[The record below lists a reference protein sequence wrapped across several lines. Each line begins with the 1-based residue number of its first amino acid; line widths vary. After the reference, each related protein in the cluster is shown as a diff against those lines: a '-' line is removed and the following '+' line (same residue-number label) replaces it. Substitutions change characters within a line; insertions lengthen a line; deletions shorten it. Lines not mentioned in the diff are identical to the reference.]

1 MTNSNDPK
9 TILIIDD
16 TPMNLILTSKS
27 LESEGYQ
34 PLTALSGE
42 EGFRLME
49 EQMPDL
55 ILLDISMP
63 VMDGYEVCERLKADN
78 KLKDIPVIFVTA
90 NALTEDLVKGFAVG
104 GVDYIT
110 KPFKKEELL
119 VRIRT
124 HIELSESRR
133 KIVEMNYNRD
143 KLYSIIAHDIR
154 SPLSGIL
161 QTIDAIDQ
169 GFISTSDKEF
179 MEIIRYLSDKTRETH
194 VLLNSL
200 LQWTKLQTNG
210 SSLQPVVVELNF
222 LLTSC
227 VKLLHAVAQAKHIN
241 ISIQEGEYRAVCD
254 EMSMHTVFR
263 NLVSNAVK
271 FSKPGGSINIS
282 FGETPDAVK
291 VTVSDE
297 GVGMSSDVLQKIFVN
312 DEHFSSSGTENEQG
326 TGLGL
331 MIVKDF
337 VRKNNA
343 NIQVESE
350 LDKGTRITVT
360 IPRNF

>member
-1 MTNSNDPK
+1 MNIAGNSK
-9 TILIIDD
+9 LILIVDD
-16 TPMNLILTSKS
+16 TPMNLILTSKT
-27 LESEGYQ
+27 LESEGFNTQ
-34 PLTALSGE
+34 TALSGE
-42 EGFRLME
+42 EGFRLMS
-49 EQMPDL
+49 EQIPDL

-63 VMDGYEVCERLKADN
+63 VMDGYEVCEKLKADDRW
-78 KLKDIPVIFVTA
+78 KDIPVIFVTA

-110 KPFKKEELL
+110 KPFKKEELFAR
-119 VRIRT
+119 VNT
-124 HIELSESRR
+124 HLELSENRR

-169 GFISTSDKEF
+169 GFISPTDKEF
-179 MEIIRYLSDKTRETH
+179 QEIIRYLRDKTKETH
-194 VLLNSL
+194 LLLNSL

-210 SSLQPVVVELNF
+210 ASMQPEIVDLNAM
-222 LLTSC
+222 LTSC
-227 VKLLHAVAQAKHIN
+227 VQLLHAVAHAKNIR
-241 ISIQEGEYRAVCD
+241 ISIQEGSYRAVCD

-271 FSKPGGSINIS
+271 FSKPGGTISIT
-282 FGETPDAVK
+282 FEEDPVQVK
-291 VTVSDE
+291 VTIADE
-297 GVGMSSDVLQKIFVN
+297 GVGMSPEVIKRIFVN
-312 DEHFSSSGTENEQG
+312 DEHFSSSGTDNEQG

-337 VRKNNA
+337 VKKNNA
-343 NIQVESE
+343 TIQVESE
-350 LDKGTRITVT
+350 PDKGTAITVI
-360 IPRNF
+360 IPGEQ